1 MRYLKAGEI
10 VRATDEVHLFNHV
23 WCTGSLNTGKKL
35 PKDKVGLYRRRKVPC
50 KVPLLPMPDDLL
62 SRLKTVLPKVKNGM
76 KSETIHDVRGVIV
89 DCIDQ
94 IQS

>member
-10 VRATDEVHLFNHV
+10 VRATDEVLVLGNGSDHV

-35 PKDKVGLYRRRKVPC
+35 PKDKVGLYRRRKVPLTP
-50 KVPLLPMPDDLL
+50 VPNDLL

-76 KSETIHDVRGVIV
+76 QSQTIYAVRSAIA
-89 DCIDQ
+89 DCIDRLQ
-94 IQS
+94 